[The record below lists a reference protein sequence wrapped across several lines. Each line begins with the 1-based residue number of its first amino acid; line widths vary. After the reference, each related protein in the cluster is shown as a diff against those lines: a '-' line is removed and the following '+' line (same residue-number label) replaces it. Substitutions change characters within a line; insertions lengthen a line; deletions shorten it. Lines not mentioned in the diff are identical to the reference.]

1 MAIFKTYQNSSL
13 GLKGATPEKLK
24 FKSVSAEGT
33 PLGLDAKTPES
44 VNFAGPNVNS
54 NLSLAGST
62 PDNIEFKSL
71 KNNFKNTPL
80 SLKGNIP
87 SYNYED
93 NLPEQGISRLST
105 DLTPPEPNHF
115 A

>member
-24 FKSVSAEGT
+24 FKSVSAQGT

-44 VNFAGPNVNS
+44 INFEGPNVNS
-54 NLSLAGST
+54 NLGLAGST
-62 PDNIEFKSL
+62 PSNIDFKSL
-71 KNNFKNTPL
+71 KNNFENTPL

-87 SYNYED
+87 SYNYLD
-93 NLPEQGISRLST
+93 NLPENGIKI
-105 DLTPPEPNHF
+105 
-115 A
+115 